1 MRVKLTLVCVGVLIT
16 MSVVTVRASLVR
28 PVWDNAHLLTDP
40 WFIATLCDAYCG
52 FLMFSLWVAWREPSL
67 GRRLIWFAA
76 IMLLGNFA
84 MAAYVLLQLAR
95 LDREDGIDRRLVGP
109 AEE

>member
-1 MRVKLTLVCVGVLIT
+1 MRWKLTLMCVGILIA

-28 PVWDNAHLLTDP
+28 PVWDNAHLLEDP

-52 FLMFSLWVAWREPSL
+52 FLLFYLWVAWRERSL
-67 GRRLIWFAA
+67 LRRLIWFVA

-84 MAAYVLLQLAR
+84 MAAYVLMRLAR
-95 LDREDGIDRRLVGP
+95 LDRDLGMGVLLIGP
-109 AEE
+109 NEE